1 MGTKNVSFSPLTSMA
16 AVVIQAHWRG
26 HIMRKQIHFS
36 TRLHT
41 LTVRPPTSRPNSCIN
56 NKTILKKGKKENIQE
71 QREKA
76 AILIQVSFNLLVKLL
91 IMRDVSVIF
100 HWVILYNDNL
110 QILVIYKCWVYFLLM

>member
-36 TRLHT
+36 TR

-100 HWVILYNDNL
+100 HWVILYKDNL